1 MKKKINLA
9 IVDDQRLFR
18 KGLISLLENVESVH
32 VLLESAD
39 GEELLKKLQ
48 TQKPDVILLDLQM
61 QGMNGLETM
70 LHLKQKYPGIKIL
83 VLTMYREH
91 ALVQDLI
98 RRGAHGFLLKDNDI
112 GIIIEG
118 IHAVYENGYYFN
130 EHISPEMVQDI
141 TDKKLPKTV
150 PGVPLSQREIE
161 IIRLICMEYTNKEIS
176 DKLFISARTVGAHR
190 ENIFRKI
197 NAKNM
202 ISVMK
207 YAIRNKLVD

>member
-1 MKKKINLA
+1 MRYPEKTIASQWLYRA
-9 IVDDQRLFR
+9 V
-18 KGLISLLENVESVH
+18 GLLEQNVPINPDVEFVSWRNLDRRLNVEIFPRN
-32 VLLESAD
+32 LRT
-39 GEELLKKLQ
+39 ELA
-48 TQKPDVILLDLQM
+48 
-61 QGMNGLETM
+61 
-70 LHLKQKYPGIKIL
+70 HLS
-83 VLTMYREH
+83 TC
-91 ALVQDLI
+91 
-98 RRGAHGFLLKDNDI
+98 GAHGFLLKDNDI